1 MAGLTMIERVHLGK
15 VLGYDTSECTSRTRN
30 AVVKWIVE
38 TYSDVNKS
46 ELLKKLPLVT
56 KRIPG
61 STDLCNWLISISDIS
76 DVLEKEFGS
85 GDDTWD
91 PSWHEGENSKWLY
104 EWYFD
109 VNGTKFSVYKLW
121 DSEDCLEVGIENM
134 KKKDKDI
141 VMRQIEEWVA
151 KKNHLNPHLE
161 IELED
166 DLEIE
171 LEDDL
176 EIELEEEEEED
187 LEIEQEPEPEPEQE
201 SEPEPEQESEPEQEE
216 IQENECGEES
226 EIEIELDDDIGDLEF
241 E

>member
-1 MAGLTMIERVHLGK
+1 MIERAHLGK
-15 VLGYDTSECTSRTRN
+15 VLGYDTSECTGRTRN
-30 AVVKWIVE
+30 AVVKWIVS
-38 TYSDVNKS
+38 TYSDVKKS
-46 ELLKKLPLVT
+46 DLDKKLPLVV
-56 KRIPG
+56 KRLDG

-76 DVLEKEFGS
+76 DVLEQEFGG

-91 PSWHEGENSKWLY
+91 PSWHEGENSKWFY

-121 DSEDCLEVGIENM
+121 DSDDCLEVGIENM

-141 VMRQIEEWVA
+141 VMRQIEQWIA
-151 KKNHLNPHLE
+151 KKNHPKPQDQEQLE
-161 IELED
+161 P

-176 EIELEEEEEED
+176 ELELEEQE
-187 LEIEQEPEPEPEQE
+187 LELEPESEPEETQESEPEE
-201 SEPEPEQESEPEQEE
+201 SEPEPEET
-216 IQENECGEES
+216 QENECGEES
-226 EIEIELDDDIGDLEF
+226 EIEIELDDIGDLEF

>member
-1 MAGLTMIERVHLGK
+1 MIERVHLGK
-15 VLGYDTSECTSRTRN
+15 VLGYDTSECTGRTRN
-30 AVVKWIVE
+30 AVVKWIVS
-38 TYSDVNKS
+38 TYSDVKKS
-46 ELLKKLPLVT
+46 DLDKKLPLVT
-56 KRIPG
+56 KRIDG

-76 DVLEKEFGS
+76 DVLEQEFGS

-121 DSEDCLEVGIENM
+121 DSDDCLEVGIENI

-151 KKNHLNPHLE
+151 KKNHPSEPHDQEQIELAPDLE

-176 EIELEEEEEED
+176 EIE
-187 LEIEQEPEPEPEQE
+187 IEQEPEQE
-201 SEPEPEQESEPEQEE
+201 SEQEQGQEE
-216 IQENECGEES
+216 TQENECDEES